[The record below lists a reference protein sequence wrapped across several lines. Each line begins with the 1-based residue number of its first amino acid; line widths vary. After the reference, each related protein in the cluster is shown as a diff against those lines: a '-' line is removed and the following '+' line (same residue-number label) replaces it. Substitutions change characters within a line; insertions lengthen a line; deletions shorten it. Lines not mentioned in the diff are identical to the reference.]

1 MFGKASIKRITAIL
15 LTVMMVFTVPGFAEA
30 ADAAQENSAYSDE
43 YAAENA
49 SEADMTDT
57 SADDTNGDPADPAPS
72 DLNAEENTET
82 EDAADAADNTDDSA
96 DSVQLEAAEAAQG
109 EETPAPSEEEALQE
123 IKIYAAGE
131 DGSITVVWSAV
142 AGAEYY
148 IVRLDNNAAG
158 TKVTV
163 SGGTA
168 LRTVIKASTGAAH
181 SITVEAYR
189 SRTEAE
195 GGDLIIGKGKL
206 DNIRPSARSRITK
219 KTASALGLGI
229 NLRKMLGEPYNGYA
243 VVQGGCTDG
252 TYAYSLLVS
261 SGNQKGRILKSRVG
275 TGTVVAK
282 SKVINICHGNGMT
295 LNTKDRKL
303 VIVGRE
309 SRRNQLTIV
318 NADNLSDVSYV
329 NVNYSNSGYWNKTKG
344 NGLSCISYIP
354 KYDCYVALQRKTHEL
369 LILDKYFRVIGQA
382 GTKITA
388 KYPGVYQAMDADE
401 RYVYLLLSYHSS
413 RQPYNIVLVLDW
425 NSENLLDVANGS
437 KSYINKRW
445 LCNNNGSGEPDT
457 VIRINTPHEAENIY
471 HIEQGNGTSKFY
483 LSEYYNNPKYKKVKK
498 TKTVKVKWK
507 KVKKKVKVKWKRVK
521 KNGKWKWKYKYKWK
535 KVWKYKKKKKKVKV
549 KVFQYFNRAGYVYD
563 LGTF

>member
-15 LTVMMVFTVPGFAEA
+15 LTVMMAVSVPGFAEA
-30 ADAAQENSAYSDE
+30 DDAVQENSGYSDE
-43 YAAENA
+43 YAVENA
-49 SEADMTDT
+49 PEADLTDA
-57 SADDTNGDPADPAPS
+57 SAEDTNGDPADPAPS
-72 DLNAEENTET
+72 DLNAEDNTEA
-82 EDAADAADNTDDSA
+82 EGAADAADNTADNA
-96 DSVQLEAAEAAQG
+96 DSIQLEAAEAAPAEQ
-109 EETPAPSEEEALQE
+109 TPAPAEEVLSE
-123 IKIYAAGE
+123 IRVNAAGE
-131 DGSITVVWSAV
+131 DGSLTVVWSAV

-163 SGGTA
+163 SGDTV
-168 LRTVIKASTGAAH
+168 LRTVIKASTGSAH
-181 SITVEAYR
+181 SVTVEAYR

-195 GGDLIIGKGKL
+195 GGDLIIGKGKI
-206 DNIRPSARSRITK
+206 DNVSPSSRSRITRN
-219 KTASALGLGI
+219 TASASNLGI
-229 NLRKMLGEPYNGYA
+229 NLRKMLDEPRDGYS

-275 TGTVVAK
+275 TGTVIAK

-295 LNTKDRKL
+295 LNTKERKL

-318 NADNLSDVSYV
+318 NADNLADVSYV
-329 NVNYSNSGYWNKTKG
+329 NVNYSNSGYWNNTAG

-369 LILDKYFRVIGQA
+369 LVLDKYFRVIGQA
-382 GTKITA
+382 GTTITA

-413 RQPYNIVLVLDW
+413 RQPYNIILVLDW
-425 NSENLLDVANGS
+425 NSENLLEVVNGNR
-437 KSYINKRW
+437 SYINKRW

-457 VIRINTPHEAENIY
+457 VIRINTQYEAENIY
-471 HIEQGNGTSKFY
+471 HIDQGNGTSRFY
-483 LSEYYNNPKYKKVKK
+483 LSEYYNNPKYKTVKK

-507 KVKKKVKVKWKRVK
+507 KVKKKVKVKWKKVK

-535 KVWKYKKKKKKVKV
+535 KVWKYKKKKKTVKV
-549 KVFQYFNRAGYVYD
+549 KKLQYFRRTNYVYD
-563 LGTF
+563 LGSF

>member
-49 SEADMTDT
+49 DNNADT
-57 SADDTNGDPADPAPS
+57 
-72 DLNAEENTET
+72 
-82 EDAADAADNTDDSA
+82 
-96 DSVQLEAAEAAQG
+96 VQLEAAEAAQG

-148 IVRLDNNAAG
+148 IVRLDNNAVG

-163 SGGTA
+163 SGSTA

-189 SRTEAE
+189 SRPEAE

-471 HIEQGNGTSKFY
+471 HIDQGNGTSKFY

>member
-43 YAAENA
+43 YVTENA

-57 SADDTNGDPADPAPS
+57 SADDTNGDLADPAPS

-131 DGSITVVWSAV
+131 DGSITVVWSAA

-148 IVRLDNNAAG
+148 IVRLDNNAVG

-229 NLRKMLGEPYNGYA
+229 NLRKMLGEPFNGYA

-252 TYAYSLLVS
+252 TYAYYLMVS
-261 SGNQKGRILKSRVG
+261 TATQKGRVLKVKISNNQVAARSGILN
-275 TGTVVAK
+275 TW
-282 SKVINICHGNGMT
+282 HGNGMT
-295 LNTKDRKL
+295 YDSKRKKL
-303 VIVGRE
+303 VVIARE
-309 SRRNQLTIV
+309 HRKQEITVIDANTLKITRQGNV
-318 NADNLSDVSYV
+318 KYNNYANAGKDSF
-329 NVNYSNSGYWNKTKG
+329 NKTHQEHSDSFNKTHQEQ
-344 NGLSCISYIP
+344 GLAAIAYVP
-354 KYDCYVALQRKTHEL
+354 KYDCYIVLQRVYHNLMIFDPDTFEA
-369 LILDKYFRVIGQA
+369 IGMVR
-382 GTKITA
+382 TDITSL
-388 KYPGVYQAMDADE
+388 YPGTYQAMDADE
-401 RYVYLLLSYHSS
+401 KYVYLLLS
-413 RQPYNIVLVLDW
+413 PYDRNGKVQRYNVIVALDW
-425 NSENLLDVANGS
+425 NSENLLPVVNAS
-437 KSYINKRW
+437 KSKDPKYVAKPW
-445 LCNNNGSGEPDT
+445 YCNNNGSGKPDAA
-457 VIRINTPHEAENIY
+457 IRLNTPYEAENIY
-471 HIEQGNGTSKFY
+471 HTTDKLGREHFY
-483 LSEYYNNPKYKKVKK
+483 LSEYYGHYKGKYY
-498 TKTVKVKWK
+498 
-507 KVKKKVKVKWKRVK
+507 KRD
-521 KNGKWKWKYKYKWK
+521 N
-535 KVWKYKKKKKKVKV
+535 
-549 KVFQYFNRAGYVYD
+549 FVYD
-563 LGTF
+563 LGVI

>member
-15 LTVMMVFTVPGFAEA
+15 LTVMMVFSVPGFAEA
-30 ADAAQENSAYSDE
+30 EDAAQEHSAYSDE

-49 SEADMTDT
+49 PEADMTDA
-57 SADDTNGDPADPAPS
+57 SEDGTNGDTADTVPS

-82 EDAADAADNTDDSA
+82 EDAADNTDDSA
-96 DSVQLEAAEAAQG
+96 DTIQLEAAEAAQG

-148 IVRLDNNAAG
+148 IVRLDNNAVG

-163 SGGTA
+163 SGSTA

-181 SITVEAYR
+181 SITVEAFR
-189 SRTEAE
+189 SRPEAE